1 MATAEAGG
9 DAEELDYET
18 SSLLSLT
25 TGVKYEDP
33 RFHLN
38 LVQKKELP
46 SERPIIPSTK
56 CERLTF
62 YRGYT
67 SSQSKTEIVAS
78 HHVELNS
85 FLWFYAFNVFFKS
98 LPHGFVHFFLA
109 SYAPEEH
116 SFIAKM
122 VPFSIGLKYLFI
134 LTGFLEMMLYVD
146 LLVLMFHYTSFGII
160 AKNPWNRCLNAT
172 YIDPRTSLKVNC
184 YEIKEFTQ
192 KFINNTHKYS
202 GFYFIDSDTQEYFQ
216 VAQIEYYKQQ
226 VYKIATDWNITLFVL
241 LWFAVQG
248 LQIYAWRKG
257 FWKVLNY
264 GQWGINSVDICVFIY
279 LTVVHYQVAHTEK
292 YSHDYFHDYS
302 YDLQKVSDKETD
314 SSLGFSFL
322 AADLEMLAE
331 SITAPSVV
339 HILAARSEQEINP
352 AQDSTAM
359 VISNALIYLF
369 RGLLSVKVKIHC
381 EDLIHTKLPPI
392 TFNERSWFYQWP
404 MLFQQFYLGDI
415 FSVLYTVFSMVTEIC
430 IVVVTNLCIIE
441 TIVYEWPKVKRWNVT
456 TIFSIAGI
464 IMYCITTIN
473 TRAILWVY
481 AKGIATV
488 GEIVFLYLWYPVGRL
503 IDDFTFHYGTPP
515 TQLRILSIRLV
526 PIYYIFKVYVMF
538 SSLWNVMQKS
548 KVGQECSHYIW
559 SWSLMVLPIILG
571 MLFTMYK
578 YLVIHRVPWN
588 FIMRPVAKW
597 GPRDFSIRQLRKQFD
612 SRYYIA
618 SEVPRLLSRYILSK
632 RETKVYKV
640 DVRYDV
646 QRRST
651 VTKAVGFGMTSMSD
665 KRRSLTKK
673 AS

>member
-1 MATAEAGG
+1 MAAVETGG
-9 DAEELDYET
+9 GEQFDFDT

-38 LVQKKELP
+38 LVQKKEFP

-56 CERLTF
+56 FERLTF
-62 YRGYT
+62 FRGYT

-134 LTGFLEMMLYVD
+134 ITGFLELMLAVD
-146 LLVLMFHYTSFGII
+146 VLVLMFHYTTFGII
-160 AKNPWNRCLNAT
+160 AKNPWNRYLQVIILVNIILRK
-172 YIDPRTSLKVNC
+172 ID
-184 YEIKEFTQ
+184 
-192 KFINNTHKYS
+192 
-202 GFYFIDSDTQEYFQ
+202 
-216 VAQIEYYKQQ
+216 
-226 VYKIATDWNITLFVL
+226 
-241 LWFAVQG
+241 
-248 LQIYAWRKG
+248 
-257 FWKVLNY
+257 
-264 GQWGINSVDICVFIY
+264 
-279 LTVVHYQVAHTEK
+279 
-292 YSHDYFHDYS
+292 
-302 YDLQKVSDKETD
+302 
-314 SSLGFSFL
+314 

-339 HILAARSEQEINP
+339 HILAARSEQKINP

-359 VISNALIYLF
+359 VVSNALIYIF
-369 RGLLSVKVKIHC
+369 KGLLSVKVKINC
-381 EDLIHTKLPPI
+381 EDVINTYLPPI
-392 TFNERSWFYQWP
+392 TFNEHSWFYLWP

-415 FSVLYTVFSMVTEIC
+415 FSVLYTVFNMVTDIC
-430 IVVVTNLCIIE
+430 IIMVTNLCVIE
-441 TIVYEWPKVKRWNVT
+441 TIVYEWPKFKRWSA
-456 TIFSIAGI
+456 TIVISITGI
-464 IMYCITTIN
+464 IMYCITTID

-515 TQLRILSIRLV
+515 TQLRILSLRLV
-526 PIYYIFKVYVMF
+526 PIYYIT
-538 SSLWNVMQKS
+538 WN
-548 KVGQECSHYIW
+548 
-559 SWSLMVLPIILG
+559 L
-571 MLFTMYK
+571 
-578 YLVIHRVPWN
+578 
-588 FIMRPVAKW
+588 IMRPVPKW
-597 GPRDFSIRQLRKQFD
+597 GPRDFTIRQLRKQFD
-612 SRYYIA
+612 SRYFIA
-618 SEVPRLLSRYILSK
+618 SDVPRLLSHYLLSK

-651 VTKAVGFGMTSMSD
+651 VNKAVGFGITSMSD
-665 KRRSLTKK
+665 KRRSQTNKI
-673 AS
+673 S